1 MPGGDAADSVPGDFL
16 GLGAAL
22 DLRAPA
28 PVESGVGD
36 EPLPDPEPE
45 QRREQSD
52 ASWLM
57 EFDDQ
62 DSEGAPFEELE
73 APPGD
78 GDPPASDGRLW
89 VGRVAIALVSMV
101 CGALGAR
108 SFLGGEQAAMPS
120 EQVVVLEATRS
131 RAPRVAVEARPDAV
145 ESAASG
151 VLGTSAASG
160 RPVATA
166 TPITPRKPSTPA
178 PAASVPVP
186 LPVTPPATGSPF
198 GPVPAEALEEIA
210 ASRSSAPDHGP
221 PAPLLAATSPSS
233 GSTADPLPSRAVRSL
248 TMPIKDM
255 VLLPAAKGAAREAGP
270 ADLANLW
277 PTADIPIERVQ
288 DALRLLTPKV
298 GRVRVTLLDG
308 AVFEGRL
315 VAVGEQKVWLQ
326 LAAGRLAVMGW
337 QVERIEHLLSPE
349 GTPTMGAPGS
359 EHLAG
364 LPQVRVRT
372 PGGVFY
378 GKLLAHEGDR
388 VTLVTVEGARLTL
401 DDAEVSPAGRSRSRL
416 IGIGGT
422 GASPDGAA
430 DDA

>member
-1 MPGGDAADSVPGDFL
+1 MPGGDAADRMPGDFL

-45 QRREQSD
+45 QRREQPD

-73 APPGD
+73 APPGQ

-89 VGRVAIALVSMV
+89 AGRAVIALVSMV

-108 SFLGGEQAAMPS
+108 SFLGGEQAATPS
-120 EQVVVLEATRS
+120 EQVVVLDATRS
-131 RAPRVAVEARPDAV
+131 RAPRVADQAWPQAV
-145 ESAASG
+145 ESVASG

-160 RPVATA
+160 RPVAPA
-166 TPITPRKPSTPA
+166 TPITPRKPSARA

-186 LPVTPPATGSPF
+186 LPLTPPATRSPI
-198 GPVPAEALEEIA
+198 GPVPAEAMEEPA
-210 ASRSSAPDHGP
+210 VSRSSAPVHGP
-221 PAPLLAATSPSS
+221 PAPSLAAASPSS
-233 GSTADPLPSRAVRSL
+233 GSTADPLPGRAVRSL
-248 TMPIKDM
+248 TMPLEEM

-270 ADLANLW
+270 ADLANIW
-277 PTADIPIERVQ
+277 PTADIPIERVD
-288 DALRLLTPKV
+288 DALRLHTPKV
-298 GRVRVTLLDG
+298 GRVRVTLNDG

-388 VTLVTVEGARLTL
+388 VTLVTAEGARLTL

-416 IGIGGT
+416 IGIDGT
-422 GASPDGAA
+422 GTLPDGAA
-430 DDA
+430 GDA